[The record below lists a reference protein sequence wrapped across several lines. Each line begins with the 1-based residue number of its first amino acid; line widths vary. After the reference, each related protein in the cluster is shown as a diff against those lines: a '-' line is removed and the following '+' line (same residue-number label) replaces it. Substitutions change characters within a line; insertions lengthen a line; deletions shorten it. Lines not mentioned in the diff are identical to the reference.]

1 MGEHLDPDEFP
12 FRPSDPFAYDGLVDF
27 LDLPEVELPGKDY
40 HIGEPGIE
48 SQGFG
53 IGDIELGGGMD
64 LKAYASRICD
74 GGHVGGY
81 HSIYPCPESSVQGF
95 PHCRKIFLIEDD
107 VEGKVGLDGVLPAYS
122 YYIGKVVGCE
132 IVCGMGSH
140 VQIPHSEIH

>member
-12 FRPSDPFAYDGLVDF
+12 FRSSDPFAYDGLVDF

-81 HSIYPCPESSVQGF
+81 HSINPCPECGVQGF

-122 YYIGKVVGCE
+122 YYFGKVVGCE
-132 IVCGMGSH
+132 IVGGMGSH